1 MTPRMLI
8 AEWTDIFR
16 RSGIPDPETDAS
28 VLLSSVTQRPP
39 LNLRLDSDSVL
50 DDISL
55 ERFRTLADRRLSREP
70 LQYILNETFFCGL
83 SFYVDSRVLI
93 PRPETELLCE
103 WAESILAWYESPVLL
118 DLCCG
123 SGCLGITLK
132 RRRPDASVF
141 CSDISQD
148 AIHVAEMNA
157 ARLHADVHFLK
168 GDLFAPVGQRRFHL
182 IVSNPPYIP
191 GTACLSLQPE
201 VMCEPASALNGGPDG
216 LNFYRRICRE
226 ASGHLL
232 TGGTLLMELGDDES
246 GDVRDMMH
254 DAGFTDVEIRSDYQS
269 LPRMISGMMI

>member
-55 ERFRTLADRRLSREP
+55 ERFSVLAKRRLSREP

-83 SFYVDSRVLI
+83 SFYVDPRVLI

-103 WAESILAWYESPVLL
+103 WAESILLRYESPALL

-132 RRRPDASVF
+132 RMHPDASVF

-157 ARLHADVHFLK
+157 VRLHADVHFLT

-182 IVSNPPYIP
+182 IISNPPYIP
-191 GTACLSLQPE
+191 GRECLSLQPE
-201 VMCEPASALNGGPDG
+201 VMCEPASALIGGPDG
-216 LNFYRRICRE
+216 LDYYRRICRE
-226 ASGHLL
+226 QNKFRRQNG
-232 TGGTLLMELGDDES
+232 
-246 GDVRDMMH
+246 
-254 DAGFTDVEIRSDYQS
+254 
-269 LPRMISGMMI
+269 